1 MFRAAKV
8 NVKHLSI
15 EKVIK
20 YIFIFFQG
28 FINLNFFIL
37 SIFSTSTIEIDP
49 ENMSTISTEF
59 ENHSKSHEA
68 PELVAGCVMSSE
80 YEVVKSVVHDVIYQR
95 ECLNL
100 TVPACHLTHLQL
112 PRQVLETRSDYPGAP
127 SSLEN

>member
-28 FINLNFFIL
+28 FINLKFFIL

-59 ENHSKSHEA
+59 ENHSKPHEA
-68 PELVAGCVMSSE
+68 PELVAGCVMISE

>member
-28 FINLNFFIL
+28 FINLKFFIL

-59 ENHSKSHEA
+59 ENHSKPHEA
-68 PELVAGCVMSSE
+68 PEVVAGCVMSSE

>member
-28 FINLNFFIL
+28 FINLKFFIL

-49 ENMSTISTEF
+49 ENMSTF
-59 ENHSKSHEA
+59 ENHSKPHEA
-68 PELVAGCVMSSE
+68 PEVVAGCVMSSE
-80 YEVVKSVVHDVIYQR
+80 YEVVQSVVHDVIYQR